1 MLTLTQIK
9 SSLMIKS
16 LKTTIQSNLKYYWLW
31 KLYIWIFISL
41 ILDISYLSIL
51 CSIYVQSI
59 VFLSWGACYLMI
71 LGRFQN
77 IKHSKKQEKQNQ
89 IANPIPTHKVIN
101 KIIANLYKK
110 LEAMKRQKN
119 SELVVSCNYIK
130 SHDIIAKA

>member
-1 MLTLTQIK
+1 
-9 SSLMIKS
+9 
-16 LKTTIQSNLKYYWLW
+16 
-31 KLYIWIFISL
+31 
-41 ILDISYLSIL
+41 
-51 CSIYVQSI
+51 
-59 VFLSWGACYLMI
+59 MI
-71 LGRFQN
+71 LGRFLN

>member
-1 MLTLTQIK
+1 MLSLTQIK
-9 SSLMIKS
+9 SNLMIKS
-16 LKTTIQSNLKYYWLW
+16 LKTTIQSNLNYYWLW
-31 KLYIWIFISL
+31 KLYITIFISL
-41 ILDISYLSIL
+41 ILDILYLSIL

>member
-1 MLTLTQIK
+1 MLSLTQIK
-9 SSLMIKS
+9 SNLMIKS
-16 LKTTIQSNLKYYWLW
+16 LKTTIQSNLNYYWLW
-31 KLYIWIFISL
+31 KLYIKIFISL
-41 ILDISYLSIL
+41 ILDILYLSIL